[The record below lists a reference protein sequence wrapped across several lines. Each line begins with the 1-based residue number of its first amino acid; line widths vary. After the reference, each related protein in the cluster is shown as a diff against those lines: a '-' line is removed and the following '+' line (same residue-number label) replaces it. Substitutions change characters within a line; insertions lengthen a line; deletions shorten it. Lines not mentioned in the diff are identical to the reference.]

1 MEVDKPV
8 RIGNDDV
15 PIIIRDTMTAK
26 DLKSIEK
33 NDTRK
38 GMKHGLTR
46 LLNIIPWAGG
56 VAAGEI
62 ELAFDIRDANF
73 FRNYIAY
80 LYGLNDTTEEQ
91 RQKFLEEVEKT
102 AEDYSGNVIA
112 GMISRIDNINKGEIL
127 SNLTKA
133 KISGAITIEDF
144 FRIWNAVERIPYS
157 DFKYL
162 PAFQEDN
169 YIEGGVTE
177 ILYASGVIFQSIV
190 GAETKFRLSP
200 IGVNLL
206 VYGLHQQVTISAD
219 NRVSVRPEWE
229 VVDGVASFK

>member
-1 MEVDKPV
+1 MDTALPNKIDADNIPDIV
-8 RIGNDDV
+8 RNTMSIDDLNR
-15 PIIIRDTMTAK
+15 I
-26 DLKSIEK
+26 KSI
-33 NDTRK
+33 DRK
-38 GMKHGLTR
+38 KGGLYVAKQ
-46 LLNIIPWAGG
+46 LINAIPWAGG
-56 VAAGEI
+56 VINGEI
-62 ELAFDIRDANF
+62 DVAMDIRDANF

-162 PAFQEDN
+162 PTFQEDN
-169 YIEGGVTE
+169 YLEGGVTE

-190 GAETKFRLSP
+190 GAEPKFRLSS

-206 VYGLHQQVTISAD
+206 VYGLYQQVTISAD

-229 VVDGVASFK
+229 